1 MTERW
6 ALDMA
11 LFAIRGRIRARAKQV
26 PLRSTVRSS
35 ILLDY
40 EIKCPGRS
48 LARGRR
54 TARGFRFEAG
64 A

>member
-11 LFAIRGRIRARAKQV
+11 LFAIRGRIRARGNPA
-26 PLRSTVRSS
+26 PLRGTVRSS
-35 ILLDY
+35 ILIDY
-40 EIKCPGRS
+40 EIECPGRS